1 MKKNSSKYFS
11 YLFAILLSCSPKS
24 HIIRYDDNF
33 LSIDS
38 TLTPDSLIT
47 AEIVPYKVQ
56 FSKIMDEVLAYSEQ
70 AMFRDQP
77 EGLLGNFTADATLKK
92 TKEFCKDSC
101 TVDFCVLNNGGL
113 RNSLPKGNITR
124 GNVFQLMPFENE
136 IVILKLDGNSLKEM
150 FDFIANKGGMPI
162 AGMKMKIKNNMAS
175 DVIIS
180 DKPFDISKSYWVVT
194 SDYLASGGDNMSF
207 FSNAQKKIMLEKK
220 LRDVIIEYLQE
231 ENKKGNTIKVKKDG
245 RIEKVE

>member
-1 MKKNSSKYFS
+1 
-11 YLFAILLSCSPKS
+11 
-24 HIIRYDDNF
+24 
-33 LSIDS
+33 
-38 TLTPDSLIT
+38 
-47 AEIVPYKVQ
+47 
-56 FSKIMDEVLAYSEQ
+56 
-70 AMFRDQP
+70 
-77 EGLLGNFTADATLKK
+77 
-92 TKEFCKDSC
+92 
-101 TVDFCVLNNGGL
+101 
-113 RNSLPKGNITR
+113 
-124 GNVFQLMPFENE
+124 
-136 IVILKLDGNSLKEM
+136 LDGNSLKEM

>member
-70 AMFRDQP
+70 AMYRDQP
-77 EGLLGNFTADATLKK
+77 EGLLGNFTRSEERRVG
-92 TKEFCKDSC
+92 KECRS
-101 TVDFCVLNNGGL
+101 
-113 RNSLPKGNITR
+113 R
-124 GNVFQLMPFENE
+124 
-136 IVILKLDGNSLKEM
+136 
-150 FDFIANKGGMPI
+150 
-162 AGMKMKIKNNMAS
+162 
-175 DVIIS
+175 
-180 DKPFDISKSYWVVT
+180 W
-194 SDYLASGGDNMSF
+194 
-207 FSNAQKKIMLEKK
+207 
-220 LRDVIIEYLQE
+220 
-231 ENKKGNTIKVKKDG
+231 
-245 RIEKVE
+245 